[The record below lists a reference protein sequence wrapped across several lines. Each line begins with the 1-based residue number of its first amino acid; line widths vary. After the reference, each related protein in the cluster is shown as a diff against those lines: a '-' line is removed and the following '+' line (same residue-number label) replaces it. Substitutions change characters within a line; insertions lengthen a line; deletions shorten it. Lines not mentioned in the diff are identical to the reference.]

1 VGTNLVSQILR
12 RLSRFG
18 LIRVVAERQA
28 GADLVRRFDVR
39 CRSLDQA
46 VGQLSGGNQ
55 QKILLASR
63 MAMSPKYL
71 VLQEPTRGV
80 DIGARGQIHRFIR
93 EIARANCP
101 TLLITADIE
110 EAVELSDRLM
120 VMREGRIV
128 GELSGRN
135 KTQAVAALMAAGEAR

>member
-1 VGTNLVSQILR
+1 
-12 RLSRFG
+12 
-18 LIRVVAERQA
+18 
-28 GADLVRRFDVR
+28 
-39 CRSLDQA
+39 
-46 VGQLSGGNQ
+46 
-55 QKILLASR
+55 